1 MALCSHHASAR
12 RGGFTLIE
20 LLVVI
25 GIIALL
31 IGILLPVLGAAR
43 STARDLSCATHLKQ
57 IVAAAINWAT
67 EGRGIF
73 PRARMEAP
81 DDSGGNTVNKTPA
94 QLGLTDPFSLT
105 APANDIPAA
114 MFLLLRGEYLTSSA
128 VFVSPVLEN
137 HVPDTY
143 GVNGPSPTDQ
153 STFTLIGV
161 NRDSDSNLSY
171 GYSNPYAGYGG
182 PGIEGMPGYALSLDS
197 APPGFAVFADQ
208 GPPCCGTSD
217 NASVVPFDR
226 SNVHGDGGDERGQ
239 HVAFI
244 DGSSSW
250 SVNPRVGSPRPWGDR
265 DYVFAGHNNS
275 FSTALEDSVI
285 LPHMLDTNP

>member
-1 MALCSHHASAR
+1 MSANAR
-12 RGGFTLIE
+12 RAICRASGFTLIE

-43 STARDLSCATHLKQ
+43 STARDVACAANLKQ
-57 IVAAAINWAT
+57 ISAAAIAYAT
-67 EGRGIF
+67 EGGGTF
-73 PRARMEAP
+73 PRARTEAP
-81 DDSGGNTVNKTPA
+81 DDTGGNSVNKTPA
-94 QLGLTDPFSLT
+94 QVGLTDPFSLT
-105 APANDIPAA
+105 APPNDIPAA
-114 MFLLLRGEYLTSSA
+114 MFLMLRGSYLTSSA

-143 GVNGPSPTDQ
+143 GVNGPSPNDQ

-171 GYSNPYAGYGG
+171 GYSNPYAGFGG
-182 PGIEGMPGYALSLDS
+182 PGIDGMSGYALSLDS

-217 NASVVPFDR
+217 NSSVVPFDR

-250 SVNPRVGSPRPWGDR
+250 SVNPRVGSPRSWGDR

-275 FSTALEDSVI
+275 FSNALEDSVI